1 MNKKAWGLSCAF
13 DFNGANKD
21 KISSP
26 EIVKQYIKELCDEIN
41 MKMYGETW
49 IEKFASH
56 DEKLYGITVLQAIE
70 TSSITAHFAE
80 NIGEIYLD
88 VFSCAEYDPNK
99 VLQFTNAFFECKK
112 GIVISNSNRGIS
124 F

>member
-1 MNKKAWGLSCAF
+1 MNNNAWGLSCAF
-13 DFNGANKD
+13 DFNGANKE
-21 KISSP
+21 KIGNP
-26 EIVKQYIKELCDEIN
+26 EIVKQYIKELCDEIQ

-56 DEKLYGITVLQAIE
+56 DERLFGITVLQAIE

-88 VFSCAEYDPNK
+88 VFSCADYDPQK
-99 VLQFTNAFFECKK
+99 VLEFTINFFGCQK
-112 GIVISNSNRGIS
+112 GIIISKSERGIW
-124 F
+124 

>member
-1 MNKKAWGLSCAF
+1 MDKRAWGLSCAF
-13 DFNGANKD
+13 DFNGANKQ
-21 KISSP
+21 KISDPS
-26 EIVKQYIKELCDEIN
+26 IVRKFIKELCDEIN

-56 DEKLYGITVLQAIE
+56 DIKLFGITVLQAIE

-99 VLQFTNAFFECKK
+99 VLEFTIKFFECKK
-112 GIVISNSNRGIS
+112 GIIVSNSQRGLW
-124 F
+124 

>member
-1 MNKKAWGLSCAF
+1 MNKNAWGLSCAF
-13 DFNGANKD
+13 DFKNADNN

-26 EIVKQYIKELCDEIN
+26 EIVKDFIVHLCEAIK
-41 MKMYGETW
+41 MKAYGEPW

-56 DEKLYGITVLQAIE
+56 DHRLYGITILQAIE

-88 VFSCAEYDPNK
+88 VFSCAEYDPK
-99 VLQFTNAFFECKK
+99 DVLKFTENFFQCQ
-112 GIVISNSNRGIS
+112 GRIVNSSERGIW
-124 F
+124 

>member
-21 KISSP
+21 KISNP
-26 EIVKQYIKELCDEIN
+26 DVVKQYIKELCDEIN

-99 VLQFTNAFFECKK
+99 VLEFTNAFFECKK
-112 GIVISNSNRGIS
+112 GIIISNSNRGIS

>member
-1 MNKKAWGLSCAF
+1 MNKNAWGLSCAF
-13 DFNGANKD
+13 DFKSANKE
-21 KISSP
+21 KISDP
-26 EIVKQYIKELCDEIN
+26 EIVKIFIKELCDEIQ
-41 MKMYGETW
+41 MKMYGDTW

-88 VFSCAEYDPNK
+88 VFSCAEYDPNL
-99 VLQFTNAFFECKK
+99 VLKFTENFFSCNGK
-112 GIVISNSNRGIS
+112 IINSSERGL
-124 F
+124 

>member
-13 DFNGANKD
+13 DFKMAD
-21 KISSP
+21 KIKISDP
-26 EIVKQYIKELCDEIN
+26 NIVKRYIKELCDEIN

-56 DEKLYGITVLQAIE
+56 DERLYGITVLQAIE

-99 VLQFTNAFFECKK
+99 VLSFTESFFSCQGK
-112 GIVISNSNRGIS
+112 VINSSERGIW
-124 F
+124 

>member
-1 MNKKAWGLSCAF
+1 MNNKAWGLSCAF
-13 DFNGANKD
+13 DFKNANKE
-21 KISSP
+21 KIGNP
-26 EIVKQYIKELCDEIN
+26 EIVKQYIKELCDEIK

-56 DEKLYGITVLQAIE
+56 DFRLYGITVLQAIE

-80 NIGEIYLD
+80 NVGEIYLD

-99 VLQFTNAFFECKK
+99 VLNFTNKFFECNGK
-112 GIVISNSNRGIS
+112 VINISDRGIN
-124 F
+124 

>member
-1 MNKKAWGLSCAF
+1 MNKKAWGLSCSF

>member
-1 MNKKAWGLSCAF
+1 MNKQAWGLSCAF
-13 DFNGANKD
+13 DFAGAD
-21 KISSP
+21 KEKIGDPST
-26 EIVKQYIKELCDEIN
+26 VKQFIKELCDEIK

-56 DEKLYGITVLQAIE
+56 DERLFGITVLQAIE

-99 VLQFTNAFFECKK
+99 VLKFTEKFFSCKGK
-112 GIVISNSNRGIS
+112 IINNSERGVW
-124 F
+124 

>member
-1 MNKKAWGLSCAF
+1 MDKKAWGLSCAF
-13 DFNGANKD
+13 DFKGANKE
-21 KISSP
+21 KISNP
-26 EIVKQYIKELCDEIN
+26 DIVKRYIKELCDEIQ

-56 DEKLYGITVLQAIE
+56 DEKLFGITVLQAIE

-88 VFSCAEYDPNK
+88 VFSCAEYDPQK
-99 VLQFTNAFFECKK
+99 VVSFTSNFFECEQ
-112 GIVISNSNRGIS
+112 GIIISASERGIN

>member
-1 MNKKAWGLSCAF
+1 MNNRAWGLSCAF
-13 DFNGANKD
+13 DFNGANKQ
-21 KISSP
+21 KISDPST
-26 EIVKQYIKELCDEIN
+26 VKQFIKELCDAIK

-56 DEKLYGITVLQAIE
+56 DEKLFGITVLQAIE

-88 VFSCAEYDPNK
+88 VFSCAEYDPQV
-99 VLQFTNAFFECKK
+99 VLKFTQNFFSCKGK
-112 GIVISNSNRGIS
+112 IINNSERGVS

>member
-1 MNKKAWGLSCAF
+1 MNNRAWGLSCAF
-13 DFNGANKD
+13 DFNEADKR
-21 KISSP
+21 KISNPST
-26 EIVKQYIKELCDEIN
+26 VKQFIKELCDTIK

-56 DEKLYGITVLQAIE
+56 DEKLFGITVLQAIE

-88 VFSCAEYDPNK
+88 VFSCAEYDPQV
-99 VLQFTNAFFECKK
+99 VLKFTQNFFSCKGK
-112 GIVISNSNRGIS
+112 IINNSERGVS

>member
-21 KISSP
+21 KISNP
-26 EIVKQYIKELCDEIN
+26 DVVKQYIKELCDEIN

>member
-1 MNKKAWGLSCAF
+1 MNKNAWGLSCAF
-13 DFNGANKD
+13 DFKGADKK
-21 KISSP
+21 KISEP
-26 EIVKQYIKELCDEIN
+26 DIVKKFIKELCDEIN

-56 DEKLYGITVLQAIE
+56 DHRLYGITVLQAIE

-88 VFSCAEYDPNK
+88 VFSCAEYDPQK
-99 VLQFTNAFFECKK
+99 VLEFTNGFFNCSGK
-112 GIVISNSNRGIS
+112 IVNNSERGI
-124 F
+124 

>member
-99 VLQFTNAFFECKK
+99 VLEFTNAFFECKK
-112 GIVISNSNRGIS
+112 GIIISNSNRGIS

>member
-13 DFNGANKD
+13 DFKNADKE

-26 EIVKQYIKELCDEIN
+26 EIVKQYIKELCDEIK

-56 DEKLYGITVLQAIE
+56 DFRLFGITVLQAIE

-80 NIGEIYLD
+80 NVGEIYLD
-88 VFSCAEYDPNK
+88 VFSCAEYDPEI
-99 VLQFTNAFFECKK
+99 VLQFTNKFFNCS
-112 GIVISNSNRGIS
+112 GIVISVSNRGL

>member
-1 MNKKAWGLSCAF
+1 MDKRAWGLSCAF
-13 DFNGANKD
+13 DFNGAD
-21 KISSP
+21 KIKISDP
-26 EIVKQYIKELCDEIN
+26 DVVKKYIKELCDEIK

-56 DEKLYGITVLQAIE
+56 DEKLFGITVLQAIE

-88 VFSCAEYDPNK
+88 VFSCAEYDPQK
-99 VLQFTNAFFECKK
+99 VLDFTIKFFNCQK
-112 GIVISNSNRGIS
+112 GIIISNSERGIK

>member
-1 MNKKAWGLSCAF
+1 MNNRAWGLSCAF
-13 DFNGANKD
+13 DFNEADKG
-21 KISSP
+21 KISNPST
-26 EIVKQYIKELCDEIN
+26 VKQFIKELCDAIK

-56 DEKLYGITVLQAIE
+56 DEKLFGITVLQAIE

-88 VFSCAEYDPNK
+88 VFSCAEYDPQV
-99 VLQFTNAFFECKK
+99 VLNFTEKFFSCKGK
-112 GIVISNSNRGIS
+112 IINNSERGVS

>member
-1 MNKKAWGLSCAF
+1 MDKKAWGLSCAF
-13 DFNGANKD
+13 DFKGANKE
-21 KISSP
+21 KISNP
-26 EIVKQYIKELCDEIN
+26 DIVKRYIKELCDEIK

-56 DEKLYGITVLQAIE
+56 DEKLFGITVLQAIE

-88 VFSCAEYDPNK
+88 VFSCAEYDPEK
-99 VLQFTNAFFECKK
+99 VVSFTSNFFECEQ
-112 GIVISNSNRGIS
+112 GIIISASERGIN

>member
-1 MNKKAWGLSCAF
+1 MNNRAWGLSCAF
-13 DFNGANKD
+13 DFNEADKR
-21 KISSP
+21 KISNPST
-26 EIVKQYIKELCDEIN
+26 VKQFIKELCDAIK

-56 DEKLYGITVLQAIE
+56 DEKLFGITVLQAIE

-88 VFSCAEYDPNK
+88 VFSCAEYDPQV
-99 VLQFTNAFFECKK
+99 VLNFTEKFFLCKGK
-112 GIVISNSNRGIS
+112 IINNSERGVS

>member
-1 MNKKAWGLSCAF
+1 MNNNAWGLSCAF
-13 DFNGANKD
+13 DFSGANKI
-21 KISSP
+21 KIGDP
-26 EIVKQYIKELCDEIN
+26 VMVRKYIKELCNEIH

-56 DEKLYGITVLQAIE
+56 DVRLFGITVLQAIE

-88 VFSCAEYDPNK
+88 VFSCADYDPDE
-99 VLQFTNAFFECKK
+99 VLRFTINFFECEK
-112 GIVISNSNRGIS
+112 GIIISKNQRGMW
-124 F
+124 

>member
-1 MNKKAWGLSCAF
+1 MDKRAWGLSCAF
-13 DFNGANKD
+13 DFNGANKQ
-21 KISSP
+21 KISDP
-26 EIVKQYIKELCDEIN
+26 DVVKMYIKELCDEIQ

-99 VLQFTNAFFECKK
+99 VLKFTESFFSCKGK
-112 GIVISNSNRGIS
+112 IINNSERGIW
-124 F
+124 

>member
-21 KISSP
+21 KISNP
-26 EIVKQYIKELCDEIN
+26 DVVKQYIKELCDEIN

-99 VLQFTNAFFECKK
+99 VLEFTNAFFECKK
-112 GIVISNSNRGIS
+112 GIVISSCDRGIS

>member
-21 KISSP
+21 KISNP

-99 VLQFTNAFFECKK
+99 VLEFTNTFFECKK
-112 GIVISNSNRGIS
+112 GIVISNCDRGTS

>member
-1 MNKKAWGLSCAF
+1 
-13 DFNGANKD
+13 
-21 KISSP
+21 
-26 EIVKQYIKELCDEIN
+26 

-56 DEKLYGITVLQAIE
+56 DEKLFGITVLQAIE

-88 VFSCAEYDPNK
+88 VFSCAEYDPQK
-99 VLQFTNAFFECKK
+99 VLDFTIKFFNCQK
-112 GIVISNSNRGIS
+112 GIVISKSERGLW
-124 F
+124 

>member
-1 MNKKAWGLSCAF
+1 MDKKAWGLSCAF
-13 DFNGANKD
+13 DFKMANKV
-21 KISSP
+21 KISDP
-26 EIVKQYIKELCDEIN
+26 NVVKKYIKELCDEIN

-56 DEKLYGITVLQAIE
+56 DERLYGITVLQAIE

-88 VFSCAEYDPNK
+88 VFSCAEYDPKK
-99 VLQFTNAFFECKK
+99 VLNFTESFFSCQGK
-112 GIVISNSNRGIS
+112 VVNNSERGIW
-124 F
+124 